1 MLNENITGQ
10 NINNYDD
17 EEDQKEIRQNIS
29 NENNENE
36 DYNEIENNIINPMSL
51 EIEQLKESLIKS
63 NKKLN
68 ELIEENNGLKLS
80 HVEDVKQLSIK
91 DSIIDSNKQEMSRL
105 LSKINL
111 LENEEENNKKMIKDL
126 NYKNIELNQKIESN
140 ETINKI
146 TQKIKN
152 ENPEDLDQNY
162 LLQINELNN
171 KINEIEIKNSKYEFD
186 NKNLINKIDLIKKD
200 NKTELEIMEALY
212 RKKYNILEKSI
223 ERLNDIINEL
233 LNEKQRDHADIFNYE
248 GIQND
253 IYKHFSELEEK
264 IKKLDENNSL
274 IKKENQKLKN
284 ENEELSII
292 INGKETIIEKLQSNI
307 NRIENDFKQ
316 KISEK
321 TPVNNELI
329 NNNNIENNENLEQ
342 VLSEQ
347 KRLTEENEILRN
359 NYEQMTQGI
368 NEANELFVSKQKE
381 YENII
386 NAQVEKLKEYKFKIS
401 VLKIKVN
408 ELHSEIEFLQ
418 EKQIRNVN
426 NIFRQENLLANI
438 EKERNS
444 LDFNFT
450 PEHMKI
456 VDNEKTPSI
465 NPNNELNNRINSI
478 NPNENN

>member
-1 MLNENITGQ
+1 M
-10 NINNYDD
+10 NNYDD

-36 DYNEIENNIINPMSL
+36 DYNEVENNIINPMSL

-68 ELIEENNGLKLS
+68 ELIEENNNLKLS
-80 HVEDVKQLSIK
+80 KVENDKQLSIK
-91 DSIIDSNKQEMSRL
+91 DSIIDSNKQEISRL
-105 LSKINL
+105 LSKINS
-111 LENEEENNKKMIKDL
+111 LENEEENNKKEIKDL
-126 NYKNIELNQKIESN
+126 NYKIIELNQKIESN

-146 TQKIKN
+146 TQKIRN
-152 ENPEDLDQNY
+152 ENSEDLDQYY
-162 LLQINELNN
+162 LIQINELNN
-171 KINEIEIKNSKYEFD
+171 KLNEIEIKNSKYEFD
-186 NKNLINKIDLIKKD
+186 NKNLMNKIDLIKKD
-200 NKTELEIMEALY
+200 NKTELEIMETLY
-212 RKKYNILEKSI
+212 RKKFNILEKSI

-233 LNEKQRDHADIFNYE
+233 LNEKQREHIDIFNYST
-248 GIQND
+248 IQND
-253 IYKHFSELEEK
+253 IYKHFGDLEEK
-264 IKKLDENNSL
+264 IRKLDENNSL

-307 NRIENDFKQ
+307 NKIENDFKQ

-321 TPVNNELI
+321 IPMNNELI
-329 NNNNIENNENLEQ
+329 NNNNNIENNENFEQ
-342 VLSEQ
+342 VLNEQ
-347 KRLTEENEILRN
+347 KRLSEENEILRN

-368 NEANELFVSKQKE
+368 NEANELFISKQKE

-426 NIFRQENLLANI
+426 NMFRQENLLATI
-438 EKERNS
+438 EKDRNT
-444 LDFNFT
+444 LDFDFT

-456 VDNEKTPSI
+456 VDTEKTPSI
-465 NPNNELNNRINSI
+465 NPNNELNNRINNI
-478 NPNENN
+478 NTNENN

>member
-1 MLNENITGQ
+1 MINENIKGQ
-10 NINNYDD
+10 NMNNYDD
-17 EEDQKEIRQNIS
+17 EEDHKEIRQNIS
-29 NENNENE
+29 NENNEND
-36 DYNEIENNIINPMSL
+36 DYNEVENNIINPMSL

-68 ELIEENNGLKLS
+68 ELIEENNNLKLS
-80 HVEDVKQLSIK
+80 KVENDKQLSIK
-91 DSIIDSNKQEMSRL
+91 DSIIDSNKQEISRL
-105 LSKINL
+105 LSKINS
-111 LENEEENNKKMIKDL
+111 LENEEENNKKEIKDL
-126 NYKNIELNQKIESN
+126 NYKIIELNQKIESN

-152 ENPEDLDQNY
+152 ENSEDLDQYY
-162 LLQINELNN
+162 LIQ
-171 KINEIEIKNSKYEFD
+171 INEIEIKNSKYEFD

-200 NKTELEIMEALY
+200 NKTELEIMETLY

-233 LNEKQRDHADIFNYE
+233 LNEKQREHIDIFNYST
-248 GIQND
+248 IQND
-253 IYKHFSELEEK
+253 IYKHFGDLEEK
-264 IKKLDENNSL
+264 IRKLDENNSL

-307 NRIENDFKQ
+307 NKIENDFKQ

-321 TPVNNELI
+321 IPMNNELI
-329 NNNNIENNENLEQ
+329 NNNIENNENFEQ
-342 VLSEQ
+342 VLNEQ
-347 KRLTEENEILRN
+347 KRLSEENEILRN

-368 NEANELFVSKQKE
+368 NEANELFISKQKE

-426 NIFRQENLLANI
+426 NMFRQENLLATI
-438 EKERNS
+438 EKDRNT

-456 VDNEKTPSI
+456 VDTEKTPSI
-465 NPNNELNNRINSI
+465 NQNNELNNRINDI
-478 NPNENN
+478 NTNENN